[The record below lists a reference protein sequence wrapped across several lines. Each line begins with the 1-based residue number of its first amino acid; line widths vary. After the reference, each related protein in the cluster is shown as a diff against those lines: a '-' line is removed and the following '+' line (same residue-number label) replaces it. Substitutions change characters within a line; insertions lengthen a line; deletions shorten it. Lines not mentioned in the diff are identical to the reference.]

1 MRGCRKIVPSKN
13 GLDEKKRYICI
24 SNRLLFPKFF
34 VICSRF
40 GEGTSKVPIWR
51 DARVVEEARL
61 ESV

>member
-13 GLDEKKRYICI
+13 GLDEKKRYICV

-34 VICSRF
+34 VICTRF
-40 GEGTSKVPIWR
+40 QKSSFEKAKRR

>member
-1 MRGCRKIVPSKN
+1 MGVGASLFFRKMARIK
-13 GLDEKKRYICI
+13 KKRYICV

-34 VICSRF
+34 VICTRF
-40 GEGTSKVPIWR
+40 EEYALKNPFWR